1 MGVWGCNAPKSKPLT
16 TRRKTLPD
24 ALIIAAGFGSRLATL
39 SPSKPLTPIA
49 GVPLIELGVRQ
60 AAAAGVRRV
69 VVVTGHEAE
78 RLEAFLPALAQRAGV
93 EIIAERLA
101 DWSRPNG
108 FSVMAG
114 AARIPGDYLLM
125 MVDHIFAAP
134 ILQRLATQGSPTRG
148 VTLAIDRRI
157 ASPLIDPD
165 DATWVETDAHGQ
177 IRAIGKTIPRY
188 DAVDCG
194 AFLATSELA
203 EAIGAAV
210 AAGKPGSLSDGMQRL
225 ADAGR
230 AATMDIGDHP
240 AGSWWM
246 DVDDPRAHAIAEE
259 EAPRYL
265 PAIYG
270 ALFSQG

>member
-1 MGVWGCNAPKSKPLT
+1 MPAN
-16 TRRKTLPD
+16 

-60 AAAAGVRRV
+60 AQAAGVSRV

-78 RLEAFLPALAQRAGV
+78 RLEAFLPDLAMRMGV
-93 EIIAERLA
+93 EIVAERLA

-108 FSVMAG
+108 WSVMAG

-125 MVDHIFAAP
+125 MADHIFAAP
-134 ILQRLATQGSPTRG
+134 ILQSLARQGEPSRG
-148 VTLAIDRRI
+148 VTLAIDRRV

-165 DATWVETDAHGQ
+165 DATWVQTDADGR
-177 IRAIGKTIPRY
+177 IRAIGKTIASY

-194 AFLATSELA
+194 AFLATPELA
-203 EAIGAAV
+203 AAIGEAI
-210 AAGKPGSLSDGMQRL
+210 AAGCAGSLSEGMQRL

-230 AATMDIGDHP
+230 AATMDIGDDP
-240 AGSWWM
+240 ADAWWL
-246 DVDDPRAHAIAEE
+246 DVDDPRAHALAEA
-259 EAPRYL
+259 EAPRFL

-270 ALFSQG
+270 